1 MRATLSQMLP
11 AALLLWKA
19 GMDAKVDFLA
29 TDQYEGLALVRPR
42 RLRVKERPSSG
53 EKPEGAA
60 ILRRCSPPPA
70 ALTPKFRL
78 TSLPI
83 VRVATC

>member
-29 TDQYEGLALVRPR
+29 TDQYEALALVR
-42 RLRVKERPSSG
+42 
-53 EKPEGAA
+53 A
-60 ILRRCSPPPA
+60 A
-70 ALTPKFRL
+70 ALAR
-78 TSLPI
+78 
-83 VRVATC
+83 